1 MSGPSWS
8 APNWSTPADLGNP
21 VAWSDA
27 GLGGQGGSGQRV
39 SGGVRYTVGPTLGSG
54 GMGRVLLGHDP
65 VLQRELAVKE
75 ALTPAAAG
83 RLCREARLLARLDHP
98 SIVAIYDADLQVP
111 WFAMR
116 LVRGATLSE
125 AIARSADLDARLR
138 LLRHLLSA
146 CEGVAHAHAA
156 GIVHRDLK
164 PDNILVSDLG
174 ETQVLDWG
182 LAADLAE
189 RPADATDNSAE
200 SEPLDGQM
208 TTAGSVLG
216 TPRYLSPEAAR
227 GEPLDRRADVWSLGV
242 LLWQTLVGANPWGNC
257 QVPEMLARLR
267 RGESPVPQDDE
278 QALALAGPGLPLE
291 LLAVARWATAADPNQ
306 RYADARAMAAD
317 LEAWLDGRH
326 VSAHRYTRGQLFWR
340 AVKTLRLPLTVGAV
354 ALVVVAAVLAVA
366 TQRVVQERDTA
377 QTALIASQRAQAG
390 LSAAQ
395 ALAAVEAGRG
405 PEAEQAAAQALHGAV
420 GQADAAVARGVV
432 AQLAA
437 GPRVALLQARTLP
450 GCREAVVAEDGRE
463 VLCRGD
469 GGLALWPAGADA
481 PRWKV
486 ALGLQNAVL
495 PPLDATESAD
505 RLVVQ
510 TGNDL
515 VQVLRRSDGQP
526 VGSAVPAG
534 GPKPLRLARGVA
546 AQSYGPRL
554 ALTDLAS
561 GRQQVLPACGGAGL
575 LVEAVAPH
583 HRDGWWML
591 CSDGSLRLINGDGE
605 RTVAQTPLR
614 APLAN
619 ATALQVNEAGI
630 AWIGSSKGHVLR
642 VDAAAASPPS
652 TAPLADLNDPT
663 LRAAAEAGLA
673 RPMSSL
679 IRELEPV
686 GPWLAV
692 RGDRGEV
699 RLVDPQSLKVVA
711 QLPGSAHGNLVAVAL
726 GKSDQLVSGGPAVQR
741 WQVPALGAPSLL
753 EVAERRSV
761 TGVCRLRDGVVVGQ
775 GPGDVEKFDALT
787 HAPLWRSRWQ
797 SGVIKAVACDRERDT
812 VWAVGMTDHAVV
824 QLSGRDGRRLGQSPL
839 AAPARRLLAREG
851 GWLAASFV
859 GGLWSGGAPGAA
871 GSAPDAPQLL
881 GEANADW
888 TDLDGGDTGANATAC
903 AVEGRSGE
911 VAAIR
916 GKTLQRLA
924 ILPGTRTCAIP
935 RDGGVVIASDERV
948 QWLRPSGPVWT
959 QPLAARPADL
969 AVDGDI
975 AAVALL
981 DGSTQVLRLSDG
993 QLVAHLSGHGERV
1006 AALLFDPFEPAIL
1019 WTASWDGSLR
1029 RWHGSAWR
1037 EPAQKLVD
1045 AANLRWGSQA
1055 ETR

>member
-1 MSGPSWS
+1 
-8 APNWSTPADLGNP
+8 
-21 VAWSDA
+21 
-27 GLGGQGGSGQRV
+27 
-39 SGGVRYTVGPTLGSG
+39 VRYTVGPTLGSG

-125 AIARSADLDARLR
+125 AIERSADLETRLR

-189 RPADATDNSAE
+189 RPGQEAGNSAE
-200 SEPLDGQM
+200 PEPLDGQM

-257 QVPEMLARLR
+257 RLPEMLARLR

-278 QALALAGPGLPLE
+278 QALALVGPGLPLE
-291 LLAVARWATAADPNQ
+291 LLAVARWATAADPQQ
-306 RYADARAMAAD
+306 RYADARALAAD

-340 AVKTLRLPLTVGAV
+340 AAKTLRLPLTVAAV

-366 TQRVVQERDTA
+366 TYRVVQERDTA
-377 QTALIASQRAQAG
+377 RAALNASQRAQAG

-405 PEAEQAAAQALHGAV
+405 PEAELAAAQALHGAI
-420 GQADAAVARGVV
+420 GQADAALARGVV

-437 GPRVALLQARTLP
+437 GPRFALIKARTLP
-450 GCREAVVAEDGRE
+450 DCREAVVAEDGQE
-463 VLCRGD
+463 VLCRGE
-469 GGLALWPAGADA
+469 GGLALWAMGADA

-486 ALGLQNAVL
+486 PLGLQNAVV
-495 PPLDATESAD
+495 PAMDATETAD

-510 TGNDL
+510 TGNDM
-515 VQVLRRSDGQP
+515 VQVLRRSDGHP
-526 VGSAVPAG
+526 VGPALSGG
-534 GPKPLRLARGVA
+534 GPRPLLLARGVA
-546 AQSYGPRL
+546 AQSYGARL
-554 ALTDLAS
+554 ALTELAT
-561 GRQQVLPACGGAGL
+561 GRQRVLPVCGAAGL

-583 HRDGWWML
+583 HRDGWWLL
-591 CSDGSLRLINGDGE
+591 CGDGSLRLINGDGE

-619 ATALQVNEAGI
+619 ATALHVDEAGT
-630 AWIGSSKGHVLR
+630 AWIGSSKGHLLR
-642 VDAAAASPPS
+642 LDTAAVVN
-652 TAPLADLNDPT
+652 TAPPTAVAPADLNDPA
-663 LRAAAEAGLA
+663 LRVAAEAGLA

-679 IRELEPV
+679 IRELQPV

-711 QLPGSAHGNLVAVAL
+711 QLPGSAHGNLANLAQAK
-726 GKSDQLVSGGPAVQR
+726 GKGEQLVSGGATVQH
-741 WQVPALGAPSLL
+741 WQVPPISAPSLL

-761 TGVCRLRDGVVVGQ
+761 TSVCRLKDGVVVGQ
-775 GPGDVEKFDALT
+775 GPGDVAMFDPLT

-797 SGVIKAVACDRERDT
+797 TGVIKAVACDPASAT
-812 VWAVGMTDHAVV
+812 VWAVGMMDNAVV
-824 QLSGRDGRRLGQSPL
+824 QLSGRDGSRVGQTPL
-839 AAPARRLLAREG
+839 PAPVRRLLTRDG
-851 GWLAASFV
+851 GWLAACFV
-859 GGLWSGGAPGAA
+859 GGLWSGGSPGPGGVAPA
-871 GSAPDAPQLL
+871 GPQLL
-881 GEANADW
+881 GDATADW
-888 TDLDGGDTGANATAC
+888 TDLDGGDTGAHPIAC

-911 VAAIR
+911 VTAIR

-924 ILPGTRTCAIP
+924 ILPGVRTCAIP
-935 RDGGVVIASDERV
+935 RDGGVVIASDDQV
-948 QWLRPSGPVWT
+948 QWIRPSGPLWT
-959 QPLAARPADL
+959 QPLPARPADL

-975 AAVALL
+975 AAVALI
-981 DGSTQVLRLSDG
+981 DGSAQLLRLSDG
-993 QLVAHLSGHGERV
+993 QLLAKLSGHGERV
-1006 AALLFDPFEPAIL
+1006 AALLFDPQDAGIL

-1037 EPAQKLVD
+1037 DPAQKLVD
-1045 AANLRWGSQA
+1045 AAQIRWGSQQ
-1055 ETR
+1055 EPR